1 MNSTLTASPRTQKV
15 TITKLKAQTLNS
27 TASNPCRQNVMVFGN
42 NKVLTVEA
50 ASLPVMRNFQQ
61 KNIKSIIHDA
71 IAATLLTALALA
83 VCSKQNPYDIDTVD
97 INRYIGMY

>member
-1 MNSTLTASPRTQKV
+1 
-15 TITKLKAQTLNS
+15 
-27 TASNPCRQNVMVFGN
+27 MVFGN

-61 KNIKSIIHDA
+61 KNNKSIIHDA

-83 VCSKQNPYDIDTVD
+83 VCSKQNPYTVHCTHQHMILILYTSTDI
-97 INRYIGMY
+97 